1 MVPSPSFFSTSRPA
15 REKRFAPSATSVLAL
30 PVHQIPSFYEL
41 CRRNERGESGT
52 LVSAHLSIGWTV
64 VQPSISPLVNK
75 RKSPKTAKKNLLNTS
90 SDVLLST
97 TLQKRGPADG
107 NLAILDDICQQ
118 VPVIKTYQRYS
129 EKSPEDWK
137 NTKI

>member
-1 MVPSPSFFSTSRPA
+1 M
-15 REKRFAPSATSVLAL
+15 
-30 PVHQIPSFYEL
+30 
-41 CRRNERGESGT
+41 
-52 LVSAHLSIGWTV
+52 
-64 VQPSISPLVNK
+64 
-75 RKSPKTAKKNLLNTS
+75 
-90 SDVLLST
+90 LLST